1 MKVYV
6 FLAIMAICVLL
17 VPLIAHF
24 LGGWYAYWGHAIL
37 GIIFGIFAVL
47 IKIHYWEEE

>member
-6 FLAIMAICVLL
+6 FLAIMAICVVL
-17 VPLIAHF
+17 VPLLAYF

-37 GIIFGIFAVL
+37 GIIFGTFAVL